1 MAEGG
6 RLERHGVNRASLS
19 GRARHPGRFTFHVQI
34 ICTVRT
40 CCPASGTQSR
50 IPVPPRTHASG

>member
-19 GRARHPGRFTFHVQI
+19 GRARHPGRFTFHV
-34 ICTVRT
+34 TA
-40 CCPASGTQSR
+40 P
-50 IPVPPRTHASG
+50 